1 VHVSRPLC
9 LNTKIDKMAEKYFYA
24 LKGIRTRDS
33 VRALRSATR
42 SAELISTENDS
53 ISLPATVMEG
63 LQN

>member
-1 VHVSRPLC
+1 
-9 LNTKIDKMAEKYFYA
+9 MAEKYFYA